1 MNTDNANAPDTSV
14 DPTTAT
20 RQRGLA
26 DLAVIV
32 SGAVKDRSAVAY
44 AETVATAFDAHLD
57 VLYTNH
63 IPTPILPSAPGAEI
77 LASELARSSRETG
90 DKTEAELRK
99 AFAGLDASWEL
110 RRVDGAVA
118 DLRYAI
124 VRQAAISDLV
134 VESQAA
140 VVEAGDMEL
149 FEAVIFEAGA
159 AIVLVP
165 DGESGSSQLPATI
178 LVAYRETPE
187 CAHAI
192 AAALPLLRRAD
203 KVYLVS
209 VAEDGSSEQRHME
222 PMADM
227 ARHLARHGVSVETRE
242 LPNWKD
248 PAEGLLNEATQV
260 GAELIVAGAY
270 GHSRLREYLL
280 GGVTRGLVRNCKV
293 PLLMAH

>member
-1 MNTDNANAPDTSV
+1 MNSESPSSTGNAV
-14 DPTTAT
+14 DPVTAT
-20 RQRGLA
+20 RHGGLA
-26 DLAVIV
+26 DLTVIV
-32 SGAVKDRSAVAY
+32 SGAKKDRGAVAY
-44 AETVATAFDAHLD
+44 AEAIATAFDAHLD

-63 IPTPILPSAPGAEI
+63 VPTPILPSAPGAEV
-77 LASELARSSRETG
+77 LAAELARNSHETG
-90 DKTEAELRK
+90 DKTEAALRD
-99 AFAGLDASWEL
+99 AFGALSASWEL

-118 DLRYAI
+118 ALRQAI

-134 VESQAA
+134 IESKAA

-165 DGESGSSQLPATI
+165 DSQSAKSQLPSNV

-203 KVYLVS
+203 TVYLVS
-209 VAEDGSSEQRHME
+209 VAESGSSEQRHID

-227 ARHLARHGVSVETRE
+227 ARHLARHGVSVEARE

-248 PAEGLLNEATQV
+248 PAEGLLNEARQI
-260 GAELIVAGAY
+260 GADLVVAGAY

-280 GGVTRGLVRNCKV
+280 GGVTRGLVRHCEV